1 MEWFYTQNGIQHG
14 PVTEAELSAMIA
26 NGTVTS
32 SDLAWHKEMN
42 DWKPIHSLSIL
53 PPQSQNPPTVPIQA
67 SPYQTPV
74 SQTPVSQTPVS
85 QTPVAQPTA
94 VPQHAVNV
102 PNYLWQSIVVTLF
115 CCLPFGVVAIVKA
128 SKVDS
133 QVKAGDYNGAVA
145 SSNSAKTWCWVSFG
159 VGLVVNLLYIIASL
173 AVEA

>member
-1 MEWFYTQNGIQHG
+1 MEWFYSQNGTQHG

-67 SPYQTPV
+67 SPY
-74 SQTPVSQTPVS
+74 QTPVS